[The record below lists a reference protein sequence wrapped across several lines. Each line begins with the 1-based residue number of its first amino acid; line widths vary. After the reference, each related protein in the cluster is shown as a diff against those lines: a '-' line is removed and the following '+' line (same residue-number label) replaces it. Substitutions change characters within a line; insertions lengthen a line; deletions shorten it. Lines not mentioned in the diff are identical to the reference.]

1 MVFISH
7 GYHESPRGELFLKHS
22 VYLFR
27 FRKNTQRIQQ
37 AITATNRLHVYILGE
52 IGIGTRKQET
62 REIRIDVNRFC
73 RDVKHVLTPS
83 ERIHKFHCTDDDI
96 CDRGYH
102 ITLINI
108 FQLQILYK
116 YIKNFTAI
124 I

>member
-1 MVFISH
+1 MLHYVSSCPSILPFRANIFIS
-7 GYHESPRGELFLKHS
+7 L
-22 VYLFR
+22 
-27 FRKNTQRIQQ
+27 RKNTQRIQQ

-124 I
+124 FLIHKT